1 MALGAGRHVVYVQG
15 VKMTASAVARM
26 DAAAPF
32 QTADAD
38 AVYGKVMRR
47 IVPFLCIG
55 FMAAYVDRVNVG
67 FAKLQMLADLRM
79 SETVFGLGAGL
90 FFLGY
95 ILCETPSN
103 MLLIRVGAR
112 TWIARIML
120 TWGVLSGLM
129 MVVHGPI
136 AFYLVRFLLGVA
148 EAGFMP
154 GVLFYLAEWF
164 PATRRGRATALFM
177 IGIPL
182 ASVVGGPLSG
192 AILTGLGG
200 VAGLAGWRWLFV
212 LEAAPPILLGMMTFA
227 VLPRS
232 LESAAWLTER
242 EKTLLARDRTVEQ
255 AGHAPSDFA
264 AAFRDPL
271 VWLIG
276 AIDGALL
283 LGLYTVAFWFP
294 TLLRDAGVHEALW
307 IGLLTAAPHAAAVLA
322 MMLNGWHS
330 DRTGDRRWHIIV
342 PILIGAVALALSPL
356 AHSSVVWT
364 VAVIS
369 IANAGI
375 LGALPPFWTLPSLML
390 RGAAAA
396 AGLALAGSIANI
408 AGFFATFLVGWLK
421 DLTHSTDLVV
431 LIFAAVLVVS
441 ALAVLVIPSE
451 PATGRGR

>member
-1 MALGAGRHVVYVQG
+1 MDGAVPSE
-15 VKMTASAVARM
+15 TAEADSA
-26 DAAAPF
+26 
-32 QTADAD
+32 
-38 AVYGKVMRR
+38 YGKVTLR
-47 IVPFLCIG
+47 IIPILCLG

-67 FAKLQMLADLRM
+67 FAKLQMLSDLGM

-95 ILCETPSN
+95 ILCEAPSN
-103 MLLIRVGAR
+103 LLLIRVGPR
-112 TWIARIML
+112 IWIARIML
-120 TWGVLSGLM
+120 TWGLLSGLM
-129 MVVHGPI
+129 MFVHGPI
-136 AFYLVRFLLGVA
+136 SFYVVRFLLGVA

-164 PATRRGRATALFM
+164 PEARRGRATALFM

-182 ASVVGGPLSG
+182 ASVFGGPLSG
-192 AILTGLGG
+192 AILSGLSGA
-200 VAGLAGWRWLFV
+200 AGLAGWRWLFA
-212 LEAAPPILLGMMTFA
+212 LEAAPPILLGILTLA

-232 LESAAWLTER
+232 IASAAWLSER
-242 EKTLLARDRTVEQ
+242 EKALLARDRSIER

-264 AAFRDPL
+264 AAFRDPA

-294 TLLRDAGVHEALW
+294 TLLRDAGMHNTLG
-307 IGLLTAAPHAAAVLA
+307 IGLLTAAPHAAAVVA
-322 MMLNGWHS
+322 MLLNGWHS
-330 DRTGDRRWHIIV
+330 DRTGERRWHIIL
-342 PILIGAVALALSPL
+342 PILIGAAALGLSPL
-356 AHSSVVWT
+356 AHRNVIWT
-364 VAVIS
+364 VGVIS
-369 IANAGI
+369 IANAAI
-375 LGALPPFWTLPSLML
+375 LGALPPFWTLPSTLL

-431 LIFAAVLVVS
+431 LIFAALLIVS
-441 ALAVLVIPSE
+441 ALAVLGIPRA
-451 PATGRGR
+451 PTPDRAR

>member
-1 MALGAGRHVVYVQG
+1 
-15 VKMTASAVARM
+15 MTASVVASM
-26 DAAAPF
+26 DDAIASTTAEADAA
-32 QTADAD
+32 
-38 AVYGKVMRR
+38 YGKIMRR

-55 FMAAYVDRVNVG
+55 FMTAYVDRVNVG
-67 FAKLQMLADLRM
+67 FAKLQMLSDLGM
-79 SETVFGLGAGL
+79 SETVFGLGASL

-95 ILCETPSN
+95 ILFEVPSN
-103 MLLIRVGAR
+103 MMLMRVGAR
-112 TWIARIML
+112 AWIARIML
-120 TWGVLSGLM
+120 TWGLLSGLM

-136 AFYLVRFLLGVA
+136 SFYCVRFLLGVA

-164 PATRRGRATALFM
+164 PAARRGQATALFM

-192 AILTGLGG
+192 AILTGLSGA
-200 VAGLAGWRWLFV
+200 AGLAGWRWLFV
-212 LEAAPPILLGMMTFA
+212 LEAAPPILLGLLTFA

-232 LESAAWLTER
+232 IASAAWLTAR
-242 EKTLLARDRTVEQ
+242 EKTLLTQDQSLDQ

-264 AAFRDPL
+264 AAFRNPS

-294 TLLRDAGVHEALW
+294 TLLRDAGLHEPLW
-307 IGLLTAAPHAAAVLA
+307 IGFVTAAPHAAAAVA
-322 MMLNGWHS
+322 MLVNGWHS
-330 DRTGDRRWHIIV
+330 DRTGERRWHIIM

-356 AHSSVVWT
+356 AHHNILWT

-369 IANAGI
+369 VANAGI
-375 LGALPPFWTLPSLML
+375 LGALPPFWTLPSLLL

-408 AGFFATFLVGWLK
+408 AGFFSTFLVGWLK
-421 DLTHSTDLVV
+421 DLTHSTDLVA
-431 LIFAAVLVVS
+431 LIFAAVLGVS
-441 ALAVLVIPSE
+441 ALAVLAIPRE
-451 PATGRGR
+451 LATGRAR

>member
-1 MALGAGRHVVYVQG
+1 MDDAIAST
-15 VKMTASAVARM
+15 TAEA
-26 DAAAPF
+26 DAA
-32 QTADAD
+32 
-38 AVYGKVMRR
+38 YGKIMRR

-55 FMAAYVDRVNVG
+55 FMTAYVDRVNVG
-67 FAKLQMLADLRM
+67 FAKLQMLSDLGM
-79 SETVFGLGAGL
+79 SETVFGLGASL

-95 ILCETPSN
+95 ILFEVPSN
-103 MLLIRVGAR
+103 MMLMRVGAR
-112 TWIARIML
+112 AWIARIML
-120 TWGVLSGLM
+120 TWGLLSGLM

-136 AFYLVRFLLGVA
+136 SFYCVRFLLGVA

-164 PATRRGRATALFM
+164 PAARRGQATALFM

-192 AILTGLGG
+192 AILTGLSGA
-200 VAGLAGWRWLFV
+200 AGLAGWRWLFV
-212 LEAAPPILLGMMTFA
+212 LEAAPPILLGLLTFA

-232 LESAAWLTER
+232 IASAAWLTTR
-242 EKTLLARDRTVEQ
+242 EKTLLTRDQSLDQ

-264 AAFRDPL
+264 AAFRNPS

-294 TLLRDAGVHEALW
+294 TLLRDAGLHEPLW
-307 IGLLTAAPHAAAVLA
+307 IGFVTAAPHAAAAVA
-322 MMLNGWHS
+322 MLVNGWHS
-330 DRTGDRRWHIIV
+330 DRTGERRWHIIM

-356 AHSSVVWT
+356 AHHNILWT

-369 IANAGI
+369 VANAGI
-375 LGALPPFWTLPSLML
+375 LGALPPFWTLPSLLL

-421 DLTHSTDLVV
+421 DLTHSTNLVV
-431 LIFAAVLVVS
+431 LIFAAVLAVS
-441 ALAVLVIPSE
+441 ALAVLGVPR
-451 PATGRGR
+451 ARDTDLGR

>member
-1 MALGAGRHVVYVQG
+1 MAVSVGA
-15 VKMTASAVARM
+15 AAN
-26 DAAAPF
+26 DAAAAA
-32 QTADAD
+32 TAEADA
-38 AVYGKVMRR
+38 AYGKVMRR
-47 IVPFLCIG
+47 IVPFLGIG

-67 FAKLQMLADLRM
+67 FAKLQMLSDLGM

-95 ILCETPSN
+95 ILCEVPSN
-103 MLLIRVGAR
+103 MALIRIGAR

-120 TWGVLSGLM
+120 TWGLLSGLM
-129 MVVHGPI
+129 TVVHGPI
-136 AFYLVRFLLGVA
+136 AFYVVRFLLGVA

-154 GVLFYLAEWF
+154 GVLYYLAQWF
-164 PATRRGRATALFM
+164 PAVRRGWATALFM

-192 AILTGLGG
+192 AILTGLSG

-212 LEAAPPILLGMMTFA
+212 LEAAPPILLGLLTFI

-232 LESAAWLTER
+232 IEAAAWLTPR
-242 EKTLLARDRTVEQ
+242 EKALLTHDRADE
-255 AGHAPSDFA
+255 AMGHALSAVA
-264 AAFRDPL
+264 AAFRDPR

-276 AIDGALL
+276 AVDGALL

-294 TLLRDAGVHEALW
+294 TLLRDAGLHNTMG
-307 IGLLTAAPHAAAVLA
+307 IGLLTAAPHVAAVVA
-322 MMLNGWHS
+322 MLVNGWHS
-330 DRTGDRRWHIIV
+330 DRTGERRWHIIL
-342 PILIGAVALALSPL
+342 PILIGALALALSPL
-356 AHSSVVWT
+356 AQRNIGWT
-364 VAVIS
+364 VVIIS

-375 LGALPPFWTLPSLML
+375 LGALPPFWTLPSVLL

-396 AGLALAGSIANI
+396 AGLALAGSIANV

-431 LIFAAVLVVS
+431 LIFAAILGVS
-441 ALAVLVIPSE
+441 ALAVLCIPRGPS
-451 PATGRGR
+451 AIGGGR

>member
-1 MALGAGRHVVYVQG
+1 
-15 VKMTASAVARM
+15 MTASVAASVD
-26 DAAAPF
+26 DAASSE
-32 QTADAD
+32 TADAD
-38 AVYGKVMRR
+38 AAYGKVMRR
-47 IVPFLCIG
+47 VVPFLCIG

-67 FAKLQMLADLRM
+67 FAKLQMLSDLGM

-95 ILCETPSN
+95 ILCEVPSN

-120 TWGVLSGLM
+120 TWGLLSGLM

-136 AFYLVRFLLGVA
+136 SFYCVRFLLGVA

-164 PATRRGRATALFM
+164 PAARRGRATALFM

-192 AILTGLGG
+192 AILNGLSGA
-200 VAGLAGWRWLFV
+200 AGLAGWRWLFA
-212 LEAAPPILLGMMTFA
+212 LEAVPPILLGILTFA

-232 LESAAWLTER
+232 IQSAAWLTER
-242 EKTLLARDRTVEQ
+242 EKSLLARDRVGDQT
-255 AGHAPSDFA
+255 GHAPSDFV
-264 AAFRDPL
+264 AAFRDPV

-294 TLLRDAGVHEALW
+294 TLLRDAGVHEPLW
-307 IGLLTAAPHAAAVLA
+307 IGLLTAAPHAAAVVA
-322 MMLNGWHS
+322 MLINGWHS
-330 DRTGDRRWHIIV
+330 DRTRERRWHIIL

-356 AHSSVVWT
+356 AHSNIVWT
-364 VAVIS
+364 VAIIS

-375 LGALPPFWTLPSLML
+375 LGALPPFWTLPSLLL

-408 AGFFATFLVGWLK
+408 AGFFATFLVAWLK
-421 DLTHSTDLVV
+421 DLTHSTTLVL

-441 ALAVLVIPSE
+441 ALSVLGIPRE
-451 PATGRGR
+451 RTTDRGR

>member
-1 MALGAGRHVVYVQG
+1 
-15 VKMTASAVARM
+15 MTASVVTNM
-26 DAAAPF
+26 DDAAALPIAE
-32 QTADAD
+32 ADA
-38 AVYGKVMRR
+38 AYGKVMVR

-67 FAKLQMLADLRM
+67 FAKLQMLSDLRM

-95 ILCETPSN
+95 ILCEVPSN
-103 MLLIRVGAR
+103 MLLIRVGPR

-120 TWGVLSGLM
+120 TWGLLSGLM

-136 AFYLVRFLLGVA
+136 SFYCVRFLLGVA

-164 PATRRGRATALFM
+164 PAERRGRATALFM

-192 AILTGLGG
+192 AILTGLNGA
-200 VAGLAGWRWLFV
+200 AGLAGWRWLFV
-212 LEAAPPILLGMMTFA
+212 LEAAPPILLGLLTFA

-232 LESAAWLTER
+232 IPSAAWLSDTE
-242 EKTLLARDRTVEQ
+242 KALLARDRTVEQ

-264 AAFRDPL
+264 AAFRDPA

-276 AIDGALL
+276 AIDGAIL

-294 TLLRDAGVHEALW
+294 TLLREAGMHNTLW
-307 IGLLTAAPHAAAVLA
+307 IGLLTAAPHAAAVAA
-322 MMLNGWHS
+322 MLINGWHS
-330 DRTGDRRWHIIV
+330 DLTGERRWHIIL
-342 PILIGAVALALSPL
+342 PILIGAVALALSPF
-356 AHSSVVWT
+356 AHSNIVWT
-364 VAVIS
+364 VVIIS
-369 IANAGI
+369 VANAGI
-375 LGALPPFWTLPSLML
+375 LGALPPFWTLPSLLL

-408 AGFFATFLVGWLK
+408 AGFFSTFLVGWLK
-421 DLTHSTDLVV
+421 DLTHSTNLVV

-441 ALAVLVIPSE
+441 ALAVFGIPRE
-451 PATGRGR
+451 RATAQGR

>member
-1 MALGAGRHVVYVQG
+1 
-15 VKMTASAVARM
+15 MTASVVESIDDVVASE
-26 DAAAPF
+26 AIE
-32 QTADAD
+32 ADVA
-38 AVYGKVMRR
+38 YGKVMRR

-67 FAKLQMLADLRM
+67 FAKLQMLSDLRM

-90 FFLGY
+90 FFAGY
-95 ILCETPSN
+95 ILCEVPSN
-103 MLLIRVGAR
+103 MLLIRTGAR

-120 TWGVLSGLM
+120 TWGLLSGLM
-129 MVVHGPI
+129 TIVHGPI
-136 AFYLVRFLLGVA
+136 SFYCVRFLLGVA

-164 PATRRGRATALFM
+164 PAARRGRATALFM

-192 AILTGLGG
+192 AILTELSGL
-200 VAGLAGWRWLFV
+200 AGLAGWRWLFM
-212 LEAAPPILLGMMTFA
+212 LEAAPPILLGLLTFA

-232 LESAAWLTER
+232 IASATWLSER
-242 EKTLLARDRTVEQ
+242 ERALLARDQSLEH

-264 AAFRDPL
+264 AAFRDPA

-294 TLLRDAGVHEALW
+294 TLLRDAGLHSALG
-307 IGLLTAAPHAAAVLA
+307 IGLWTAAPHAAAVVA
-322 MMLNGWHS
+322 MLVNGWHS
-330 DRTGDRRWHIIV
+330 DRTGERRWHIIV

-356 AHSSVVWT
+356 AHRNIVWT
-364 VAVIS
+364 VAIVS

-375 LGALPPFWTLPSLML
+375 LGALPPFWTLPSLLL

-408 AGFFATFLVGWLK
+408 AGFFSTFLVGWLK
-421 DLTHSTDLVV
+421 DLTHSTTLVV

-441 ALAVLVIPSE
+441 ALAVLGVPNE
-451 PATGRGR
+451 GTRGREDA

>member
-1 MALGAGRHVVYVQG
+1 MNE
-15 VKMTASAVARM
+15 
-26 DAAAPF
+26 AAPS
-32 QTADAD
+32 QTAEAD
-38 AVYGKVMRR
+38 ATYGKVMRR

-55 FMAAYVDRVNVG
+55 FMTAYVDRVNVG
-67 FAKLQMLADLRM
+67 FAKLQMLSDLRM

-95 ILCETPSN
+95 ILCEVPSN
-103 MLLIRVGAR
+103 LLLIRVGPR

-120 TWGVLSGLM
+120 TWGLLSGLM

-136 AFYLVRFLLGVA
+136 SFYCVRFLLGVA

-154 GVLFYLAEWF
+154 GVLYYLAEWF
-164 PATRRGRATALFM
+164 PAARRGRATALFM

-192 AILTGLGG
+192 AILTGLSGVGG
-200 VAGLAGWRWLFV
+200 MAGWRWLFV
-212 LEAAPPILLGMMTFA
+212 LEAAPPILLGLLTFA

-232 LESAAWLTER
+232 IASAGWLTER
-242 EKTLLARDRTVEQ
+242 EKTLLARDQSADQ

-264 AAFRDPL
+264 AAFRDPA

-283 LGLYTVAFWFP
+283 LGLYTIAFWFP
-294 TLLRDAGVHEALW
+294 TLLRDAGVHKPLW
-307 IGLLTAAPHAAAVLA
+307 IGLLTAAPHAAAVVA
-322 MMLNGWHS
+322 MLLNGWRS
-330 DRTGDRRWHIIV
+330 DRTGERRWHIIL

-356 AHSSVVWT
+356 VHRNIVWT
-364 VAVIS
+364 VAIIS

-375 LGALPPFWTLPSLML
+375 LGALPPFWTLPSLLL

-431 LIFAAVLVVS
+431 LIFAAVLIFS
-441 ALAVLVIPSE
+441 ALAVLAIAPDS
-451 PATGRGR
+451 ATGRER